1 LHPQVDPVERGD
13 TNAMRTEGLRLEHPE
28 VVQAPGALGR
38 SLAERVAW
46 AERPLA
52 VVLSLQL
59 ALSAVL
65 VVLMAVWSPGNA
77 HPDEIFH
84 MGAARYFREH
94 WLPPPVG
101 APGTESSYSG
111 YGFSYLNEAD
121 VVYLAFGKAAA
132 VARVVGIGP
141 GLAMRWLQVALYS
154 GLAAWM
160 MFRARRF
167 TPALGFLLLTPQV
180 WYVFSY
186 INGDALPL
194 ALLTVLL
201 VELGWPDSGVR
212 RFLKGTEARPTP
224 GVFVVG
230 ALLGLLAISKLN
242 YLVGFVF
249 LGWAIL
255 WLRSEVRHWSR
266 IALLASIAAVIALPW
281 LGYHA
286 WVNDWET
293 GKRVADYSEQ
303 VAAPEM
309 KPSAQASPNSFPF
322 RALRTKGVSLWDV
335 LVTLD
340 WVGLSFRSFCGL
352 YGWMSIVADPWVYRV
367 FAGLYAVLLAI
378 LVFPALRRRSP
389 GAASLLVGVLV
400 CSALVFA
407 QSIYRSWVYDFQG
420 QGRYLFPILPMLFF
434 YWRQCETA
442 PLRIPALVVTALLG
456 THALLSFALIG
467 LATLA

>member
-1 LHPQVDPVERGD
+1 MSTQ
-13 TNAMRTEGLRLEHPE
+13 GLRLEHPE
-28 VVQAPGALGR
+28 VVQAPGALR
-38 SLAERVAW
+38 LSLTERVAR

-52 VVLSLQL
+52 MVLLLQL

-65 VVLMAVWSPGNA
+65 VVLMAVRSPGNA
-77 HPDEIFH
+77 HPDEALHF
-84 MGAARYFREH
+84 AAAEYFRKH
-94 WLPPPVG
+94 WLPPSVG

-121 VVYLAFGKAAA
+121 IVYLAFGKAAA
-132 VARVVGIGP
+132 VAGVFGIAR
-141 GLAMRWLQVALYS
+141 GLAMRWLQVMLYF
-154 GLAAWM
+154 GLVAWM

-186 INGDALPL
+186 LNGDALPF

-201 VELGWPDSGVR
+201 VELGWPDSSVR
-212 RFLKGTEARPTP
+212 RFVKGTRARPTP

-230 ALLGLLAISKLN
+230 ALLGLLALSKLN
-242 YLVGFVF
+242 YLVSFVF

-255 WLRSEVRHWSR
+255 WLRSEVRHWGR
-266 IALLASIAAVIALPW
+266 IALLAAIAAVIALPW
-281 LGYHA
+281 VAYHG

-293 GKRVADYSEQ
+293 GTRVADYSEQ

-309 KPSAQASPNSFPF
+309 KPSAQASPDSFRF

-340 WVGLSFRSFCGL
+340 WVRLSFRSFCGL
-352 YGWMSIVADPWVYRV
+352 YGWMTVAADPWVYRA
-367 FAGLYAVLLAI
+367 FGGLYAVLLAI
-378 LVFPALRRRSP
+378 LVFPSLRGGSP
-389 GAASLLVGVLV
+389 GARSLLVGFMV
-400 CSALVFA
+400 CATLVFA
-407 QSIYRSWVYDFQG
+407 QSAYRSWVYDFQG

-434 YWRQCETA
+434 YWRQCEAA
-442 PLRIPALVVTALLG
+442 PLRLPALVVTALLG
-456 THALLSFALIG
+456 TYGLLSFALIG
-467 LATLA
+467 LRTLA